1 MPGRAEMRQRLNDK
15 LEIDPKRT
23 AVLAIDAHRGHLD
36 PEIATMPVAADVAA
50 EVVES
55 SQRLLAATREAG
67 IPTAFLVMHNRIVD
81 GESEYLRNP
90 WWRAVEEARESLTP
104 ELPSTVTGHNLPGS
118 PQMEVMPELDPQPED
133 AIIDSKH
140 RLSSFVDT
148 DLESWLR
155 ARDVELLLLIG
166 INTNTC
172 VLCTAFD
179 AFNRD
184 YASVVVSDCVH
195 SMYGDDLHEFGLEN
209 VARCF
214 GWVLDVDEVI
224 AKLNQR
230 ASRDSTTG
238 EAVEGG
244 VR

>member
-1 MPGRAEMRQRLNDK
+1 MTGRTDMRQRLNEQ
-15 LEIDPKRT
+15 LRIDPART
-23 AVLAIDAHRGHLD
+23 AVLAIDTHRGHLD

-50 EVVES
+50 TVVES
-55 SQRLLAATREAG
+55 SRRLLAATRAAG

-81 GESEYLRNP
+81 GRSEYLRNP
-90 WWRAVEEARESLTP
+90 WWRAVEAARESLTP
-104 ELPSTVTGHNLPGS
+104 ELPSTISGHNLPGS
-118 PQMEVMPELDPQPED
+118 PQMEVMPELEPQPED
-133 AIIDSKH
+133 PIIDSKH

-172 VLCTAFD
+172 VQCAAFD

-184 YASVVVSDCVH
+184 YGAVVVSDCVH
-195 SMYGDDLHEFGLEN
+195 SMYGDDLHELGLEN

-214 GWVLDVDEVI
+214 GWVLTVDEVI
-224 AKLNQR
+224 AKLADQTAD
-230 ASRDSTTG
+230 ASVQPG
-238 EAVEGG
+238 AVGGG